1 MSTRPPA
8 RPGVKASWAVGNTIV
23 ILAALIPVLW
33 LASLSFKDPSTIAD
47 GSFLPHRWTLA
58 NYRGIF
64 QTSLFTR
71 ALVNSVG
78 VALLTTVCAV
88 VVAAMAAYAVSR
100 LDFRGKSLV
109 LPMTLA
115 LAVFPP
121 VAVVGPLFDVWRT
134 VGLYDT
140 WPGLV
145 IPYLSFALPLAM
157 WTLTAFFRDVPWELA
172 LVAQGDGAT
181 RSQALRRVVLPLAR
195 PGVLT
200 AAILVFFVAW
210 NDLIFAISLTSSDR
224 SRTVPAALVFFPGDA
239 RISQPVGSIA
249 AAAVVVTVPVVLAVL
264 VFQRRLVA
272 ALTAGVV
279 RK

>member
-1 MSTRPPA
+1 MSARTRRLLWTA
-8 RPGVKASWAVGNTIV
+8 GSAAVLGYALLPILWIV
-23 ILAALIPVLW
+23 
-33 LASLSFKDPSTIAD
+33 SLSLKSPETVTDKRLWPADP
-47 GSFLPHRWTLA
+47 TLA
-58 NYRGIF
+58 NYRSIF
-64 QTSLFTR
+64 GTSLFTR

-88 VVAAMAAYAVSR
+88 VVAGMAAYAVSR
-100 LDFRGKSLV
+100 LDFRGKSLL
-109 LPMTLA
+109 LPVTLA

-134 VGLYDT
+134 VRLYDT

-172 LVAQGDGAT
+172 LVAQADGAT
-181 RSQALRRVVLPLAR
+181 RGQAFRRVVLPLAR

-200 AAILVFFVAW
+200 AAILVFFAAW

-239 RISQPVGSIA
+239 RITQPVGSIA
-249 AAAVVVTVPVVLAVL
+249 AAAVVVTVPVLVAVL

-279 RK
+279 TR